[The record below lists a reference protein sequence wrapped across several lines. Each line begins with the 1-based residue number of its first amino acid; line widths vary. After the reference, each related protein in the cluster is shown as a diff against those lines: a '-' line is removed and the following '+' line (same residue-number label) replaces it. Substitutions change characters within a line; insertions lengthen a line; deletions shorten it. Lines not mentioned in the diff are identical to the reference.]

1 MILIKEGNNNKEE
14 IKAITKIIVDSIP
27 NSELGLKLEN
37 NNTMNPIAK
46 VIVVLIIALPVV
58 KIVTDVDF
66 SWDLEILNSERN
78 LDKKWI
84 VSSTAIP
91 RAIEKVMAVAGLNSI
106 PIKPIIP
113 PANIRGRI
121 LGIIDT
127 KESLKDLNRIIIDI
141 KIIEKAIIKLLNKLL
156 IRYLFIFNDNRVLP
170 VILIPSLL
178 KIFF

>member
-46 VIVVLIIALPVV
+46 VVVVLIIALPVV

-78 LDKKWI
+78 LDKK
-84 VSSTAIP
+84 
-91 RAIEKVMAVAGLNSI
+91 
-106 PIKPIIP
+106 
-113 PANIRGRI
+113 
-121 LGIIDT
+121 
-127 KESLKDLNRIIIDI
+127 
-141 KIIEKAIIKLLNKLL
+141 
-156 IRYLFIFNDNRVLP
+156 
-170 VILIPSLL
+170 
-178 KIFF
+178 